1 MIDFRSLTDSA
12 EDIATLTDFY
22 TTLYTSEFPDP
33 DERESLPNMIDYLE
47 RKARGWYGRNNY
59 HILLAW
65 LDDRLVGGSVV
76 DYLAEPNVGVIE
88 FLFVAP
94 DARQSGIG
102 RQVLTRTEQ
111 LLAQDAR
118 RLTGRELDAVV
129 AEMNDPL
136 APSNV
141 RDNLDPTA
149 RALIWH
155 RWGYAGLDFPYVQP
169 PLAEDTAAVTN
180 LIVIAK
186 PLRPDWSAALPSTTV
201 LRFVHEY
208 LRWAIRIDKPSDSA
222 DYRRMAAHLD
232 RCDAVRIVPLAAYV
246 GRDPDRPLHI
256 REITGPDDADFALTM
271 RRYWAA
277 FGNSGLAVA
286 EADFQQAL
294 AEGGS
299 YHLWSLRSAEGG
311 PVDGLASFRT
321 LSTAGFAGY
330 LVLADALRH
339 TGRLRALVA
348 RIEEQMLRDQPTVH
362 GWYIEV
368 GADTDSGPFRSV
380 GFHQLAVD
388 YQQPAVDEPAGAEQT
403 IPVRLLYKQVG
414 RCYQAPRLAAHDVLT
429 AVAEI
434 LAQVYDVAEP
444 REHPAFTL
452 LAQDLANRTDPVN
465 LV

>member
-1 MIDFRSLTDSA
+1 F
-12 EDIATLTDFY
+12 
-22 TTLYTSEFPDP
+22 
-33 DERESLPNMIDYLE
+33 
-47 RKARGWYGRNNY
+47 
-59 HILLAW
+59 
-65 LDDRLVGGSVV
+65 
-76 DYLAEPNVGVIE
+76 
-88 FLFVAP
+88 
-94 DARQSGIG
+94 RQS
-102 RQVLTRTEQ
+102 
-111 LLAQDAR
+111 
-118 RLTGRELDAVV
+118 
-129 AEMNDPL
+129 
-136 APSNV
+136 
-141 RDNLDPTA
+141 
-149 RALIWH
+149 
-155 RWGYAGLDFPYVQP
+155 
-169 PLAEDTAAVTN
+169 
-180 LIVIAK
+180 
-186 PLRPDWSAALPSTTV
+186 
-201 LRFVHEY
+201 
-208 LRWAIRIDKPSDSA
+208 
-222 DYRRMAAHLD
+222 
-232 RCDAVRIVPLAAYV
+232 
-246 GRDPDRPLHI
+246 
-256 REITGPDDADFALTM
+256 
-271 RRYWAA
+271 
-277 FGNSGLAVA
+277 
-286 EADFQQAL
+286 L

-330 LVLADALRH
+330 LVLADALHH

-403 IPVRLLYKQVG
+403 TPVRLLYKQVG

-434 LAQVYDVAEP
+434 LAQVYDIAEP

>member
-22 TTLYTSEFPDP
+22 KTLYTNEFPDP
-33 DERESLPNMIDYLE
+33 DERESLPNMIDYLG

-65 LDDRLVGGSVV
+65 LDGRLVGGSVV

-111 LLAQDAR
+111 LLAEDAR
-118 RLTGRELDAVV
+118 RLTGRPLDAVV

-169 PLAEDTAAVTN
+169 ALAEDTAAVTN

-201 LRFVHEY
+201 LRFIHEY
-208 LRWAIRIDKPSDSA
+208 LRWAIRIDRPADSA
-222 DYRRMAAHLD
+222 DYRQMAAHLD
-232 RCDAVRIVPLAAYV
+232 RCDTVPTVPLATYV

-256 REITGPDDADFALTM
+256 REITGPDDVDFAPTM

-286 EADFQQAL
+286 EADFLQAL
-294 AEGGS
+294 ADGGS
-299 YHLWSLRSAEGG
+299 YHLWSLRSAEDA
-311 PVDGLASFRT
+311 PIDGLASFRT

-330 LVLADALRH
+330 LVLADTLHH
-339 TGRLRALVA
+339 TGRLRTLVA
-348 RIEEQMLRDQPTVH
+348 RIEEQMLRDQPTVQ

-368 GADTDSGPFRSV
+368 ATNTDSTPFRSI

-388 YQQPAVDEPAGAEQT
+388 YQQPTVTEPPGAEQT

-414 RCYQAPRLAAHDVLT
+414 RCYRPPKLAAHDVLST
-429 AVAEI
+429 VAEI
-434 LAQVYDVAEP
+434 LAQVYNVAEP
-444 REHPAFTL
+444 REHPAFKL
-452 LAQDLANRTDPVN
+452 LAQDLANQTNPVA
-465 LV
+465 LA